1 MYDFILKFYNTNFYV
16 GSLVIYKIKLNLLIP
31 ILILCDFIF
40 LKTVYTQ
47 FYLNKP
53 LFSFFINSSKSCY
66 KKFYVTITY

>member
-16 GSLVIYKIKLNLLIP
+16 VPLVIYKIKLNLLIP
-31 ILILCDFIF
+31 MLILCDFIF

-53 LFSFFINSSKSCY
+53 LFSFFH
-66 KKFYVTITY
+66 KFFKVML